1 MRRKASV
8 VWQGD
13 FEEGRGLINTES
25 SALSDAHYFG
35 SRHRR
40 TKGTNPGELI
50 AAAHAA
56 CFSMALSLMVGEG
69 GLTLERIETHAAV
82 TIEKVGEG
90 FEITR
95 SHLDVSAK
103 IPGADNT
110 KFQELASKAKAGCPV
125 SKLLKAQITM
135 DAKLES

>member
-1 MRRKASV
+1 
-8 VWQGD
+8 
-13 FEEGRGLINTES
+13 
-25 SALSDAHYFG
+25 
-35 SRHRR
+35 
-40 TKGTNPGELI
+40 
-50 AAAHAA
+50 
-56 CFSMALSLMVGEG
+56 MVGEG
-69 GLTLERIETHAAV
+69 GLTPERIETHAAV

-103 IPGADNT
+103 IPGADDT